1 MLFEKQNVKAVCFIA
16 SRAETK
22 CGLKTSH
29 IPAREQ
35 GSKMIQAS
43 FQLTRVLNAQSV
55 DAGKAQNITL
65 HMKLL
70 NFALKVLTSF
80 SKNLAQ
86 GQKDALSIALIRLG
100 IMNQATCA
108 GQQSWNRQPIG
119 CQGTIG

>member
-1 MLFEKQNVKAVCFIA
+1 MLFEKQNVKADCFIA

-22 CGLKTSH
+22 CGLKTSR

-35 GSKMIQAS
+35 GSKMIQPS

-65 HMKLL
+65 HMKML

-86 GQKDALSIALIRLG
+86 GQNDALSIVSIRS
-100 IMNQATCA
+100 ATM
-108 GQQSWNRQPIG
+108 S
-119 CQGTIG
+119 QGT